1 MESIPKIGTEMCVPR
16 EIDCIGAALII
27 EDRRRLVAIAFAAL
41 LAEPFLLVQNLRL
54 DLFSLFLVFGFLFV
68 ICGKDVVVDLFERYV
83 FLSI

>member
-1 MESIPKIGTEMCVPR
+1 MR

-27 EDRRRLVAIAFAAL
+27 EDRCRLVAIAFAAL
-41 LAEPFLLVQNLRL
+41 LAESFLLIQNLRF
-54 DLFSLFLVFGFLFV
+54 DLFPFFLVFGFLFV